1 MNDAAL
7 LVSRIFLALLFLVS
21 GLGMMAAPG
30 GVAGYMGAL
39 GVPMPAVSVWIVI
52 VWKVVAALM
61 VIAGFKTR
69 LGALALA
76 LFAAAAAL
84 LAHLNFADQ
93 NEMTQFLKD
102 FAIAGGFIALA
113 VAGPGAYSVDARRG

>member
-1 MNDAAL
+1 MNDVTL

-21 GLGMMAAPG
+21 GLGMLAAPG

-39 GVPMPAVSVWIVI
+39 GVPMPAVSVWIGSVG
-52 VWKVVAALM
+52 KVVAALM

-76 LFAAAAAL
+76 LFSAAAAL

>member
-1 MNDAAL
+1 MNDVTL

-21 GLGMMAAPG
+21 GLGMLAAPG

-76 LFAAAAAL
+76 LFSAAAAL

>member
-30 GVAGYMGAL
+30 GVAGYMVAL

>member
-76 LFAAAAAL
+76 LFSAAAAL

>member
-69 LGALALA
+69 VGALALA
-76 LFAAAAAL
+76 LFSAAAAL

>member
-1 MNDAAL
+1 
-7 LVSRIFLALLFLVS
+7 
-21 GLGMMAAPG
+21 
-30 GVAGYMGAL
+30 
-39 GVPMPAVSVWIVI
+39 
-52 VWKVVAALM
+52 M

-69 LGALALA
+69 VGALALA
-76 LFAAAAAL
+76 LFSAAAAL